1 MWSQTKDVW
10 VPQMM
15 IWLSGPTGAG
25 KTTLARSLRTSGYS
39 IVPEDVPEGLFRAFV
54 SEPAVNCEPLQ
65 RHIMQARYDGW
76 CKVSGH
82 PKIAFDRSI
91 DEDIEVFCKMHRRA
105 GLLTAEQFDR
115 LAQLGKFLQAQI
127 PVPDLIVSV
136 TSGQDVLRRRIQN
149 LAGPALIFDNLK
161 EQMSLYTEW
170 LQNRSGEVLELDTTR
185 LSERTMAKLFSEISS
200 C

>member
-1 MWSQTKDVW
+1 MWSEPKDVW

-25 KTTLARSLRTSGYS
+25 KTSLARSLRASGYS
-39 IVPEDVPEGLFRAFV
+39 IVAEDVPEELFRAFI
-54 SEPAVNCEPLQ
+54 SEPAVHCEPLQ

-76 CKVSGH
+76 RKVSDL
-82 PKIAFDRSI
+82 PRIAFDRSI

-115 LAQLGKFLQAQI
+115 LAQYGKNLQAQI
-127 PVPDLIVSV
+127 PEPDLTIFV
-136 TSGQDVLRRRIQN
+136 TSDQNVLRRRMQN
-149 LAGPALIFDNLK
+149 LAGPALIVDNLK
-161 EQMSLYTEW
+161 EQISLYAEW
-170 LQNRSGEVLELDTTR
+170 LQNRSGEILELDTTR